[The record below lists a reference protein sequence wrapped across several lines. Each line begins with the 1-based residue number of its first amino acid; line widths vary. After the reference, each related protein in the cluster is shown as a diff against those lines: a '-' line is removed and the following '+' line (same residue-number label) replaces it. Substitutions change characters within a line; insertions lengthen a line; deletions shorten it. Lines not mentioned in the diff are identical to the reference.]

1 MPRRKQKVS
10 SDDID
15 ESTCIAVHLTLKKF
29 KSKEE
34 EKEYSFPSSLNKNEK
49 KYIRQLV
56 LNMGLECKNEFKDQS
71 RVLTIFKKEE
81 TSIME
86 QDVFLDISIE
96 SQKLLKEVLNQFP
109 LTERERQDLTPLS
122 EREKNPYIPFE
133 TRVYSRTVSKLKSS
147 VPLIPP
153 KPSPLK
159 RENQSYIQETTQK
172 LPIHNFKDLI
182 MSSID
187 THQVCLVTGPTGC
200 GKTTQIPQYLLECA
214 SDTQNHVRIVC
225 TEPRRFAVLSTAERV
240 ALERGE
246 SLGTTVGYQ
255 IRLESMTSPKTAL
268 YFCTIGIL
276 LRSLMGDIESFL
288 HSLTHIILDEVHERS
303 VQTDFLLTVL
313 REYLHKFP
321 NIKLIL
327 ISASTE
333 IDLLTDYFPGLQI
346 VEIQHERY
354 PVKEMYLEEI
364 LQELNYLSPKM
375 KSYINSMNRKTED
388 NVSDKDGYDEN
399 NYLES
404 KEDSEDDDSNLYPS
418 SELKQK
424 IDTALFNAFIHESRQ
439 NFETAFKLIAE
450 SNTTINYQHSCT
462 GINLLMIGAVHGY
475 VEVVESLLHYGADT
489 NLRAKKK
496 LWTAIDFALDQE
508 QHETIKILNSFM
520 RKTPVVFKMDE
531 GHLDQS
537 KIYSMCTSSNSEVDL
552 NLIFS
557 IVKYICNLP
566 ETEELSTN
574 NAILIFLPGCNEISI
589 LWSMLNK
596 EPDLSVI
603 CLHSRL
609 VECTDSFFKSP
620 PSGTRKVILST
631 NIAEASITINDVS
644 YVIDSGKIKDFS
656 HEKNQWIS
664 KKSAIHRRGRA
675 GHARPGMVFC
685 TYTSQMYESLNE
697 NLTPEITR
705 RSLVEICLQC
715 KLLAPSNT
723 SIVEFL
729 AKCPE
734 PPPVSST
741 RFAVHALREMEALNP
756 SNEDVT
762 ELGSHLLDLPIDPH
776 LGKMLLYAITLK
788 CLDPVLTLV
797 CCVSLPEPFSL
808 VLNTNIV
815 DQKVKKIR
823 SEYAEGTFSDHMIRL
838 RIFQAWQKATEEG
851 NEEEFCKENNISSS
865 VMNTITGLRSQL
877 LGHLRAS
884 GFVRPRGTGDI
895 KSLNQYSDNW
905 AVVKGALLAG
915 YYPNLARYDKKAL
928 RLKTAKEKKVNIHPS
943 CVLSQS
949 VKLKLSTSSE
959 VTKSAMSSLS
969 TEWLMFDDMDHL
981 CHVPMVKCVTP
992 ISPITV
998 LLFAGPNRLSSE
1010 NISDSNMFLDYSSDS
1025 DSEDGSHL
1033 DPSYSSILKLDDW
1046 TAFHSHGPLINLAL
1060 NLRQKLSA
1068 IFLRRLQYPK
1078 KTMSQSDDFV
1088 IKICV
1093 EVLAREDAVLNLVHP
1108 TDIGQRPRAIDAF
1121 RKSFIGCNNSDVV
1134 EENSSEDSQGASF
1147 NRFANPFVLRSFKFF
1162 IIKATCAQ
1170 AIEISLYRGVWQFGN
1185 QTEKKLLKAVK
1196 QGFNPVIIFSIHGSG
1211 HFQGFAKFTGQSSKQ
1226 HIPEL
1231 VSQSSGSGSGTQYLI
1246 QWTRFSPLPFSAT
1259 RHLINPYNKRQ
1270 VHSSRDG
1277 QEIEPSIGDS
1287 LCGLWDPQSPHHRR
1301 KTSSFF
1307 GNGNNTNS
1315 ASTQRGVDPSVS
1327 PSVLNRKSYVR
1338 Y

>member
-49 KYIRQLV
+49 KNV
-56 LNMGLECKNEFKDQS
+56 KD
-71 RVLTIFKKEE
+71 RILHL
-81 TSIME
+81 
-86 QDVFLDISIE
+86 FLRG
-96 SQKLLKEVLNQFP
+96 K
-109 LTERERQDLTPLS
+109 
-122 EREKNPYIPFE
+122 KNPYIPFE

-255 IRLESMTSPKTAL
+255 IRLESMTSPKKTAL

-388 NVSDKDGYDEN
+388 NVSDKEDGYDEN

-424 IDTALFNAFIHESRQ
+424 IDTELFNAFIHESRQ
-439 NFETAFKLIAE
+439 NFENSLFKLIAE

-462 GINLLMIGAVHGY
+462 GINLLMIGAIHGY

-537 KIYSMCTSSNSEVDL
+537 KIYSMCTPSNSEVDL
-552 NLIFS
+552 NLIFFS

-656 HEKNQWIS
+656 HEKKS
-664 KKSAIHRRGRA
+664 KLRDG
-675 GHARPGMVFC
+675 
-685 TYTSQMYESLNE
+685 
-697 NLTPEITR
+697 
-705 RSLVEICLQC
+705 SLVEISLQC

-776 LGKMLLYAITLK
+776 LGKNVVNLSAL
-788 CLDPVLTLV
+788 
-797 CCVSLPEPFSL
+797 F
-808 VLNTNIV
+808 LNTNIV

-823 SEYAEGTFSDHMIRL
+823 SEYAAEGTFSDHMIRL

-915 YYPNLARYDKKAL
+915 YYPNLA
-928 RLKTAKEKKVNIHPS
+928 
-943 CVLSQS
+943 SQS

-959 VTKSAMSSLS
+959 ITKSAMSSLS
-969 TEWLMFDDMDHL
+969 TEWLMFDDMDHF
-981 CHVPMVKCVTP
+981 CVTFRW
-992 ISPITV
+992 
-998 LLFAGPNRLSSE
+998 LN
-1010 NISDSNMFLDYSSDS
+1010 YSSDS

-1108 TDIGQRPRAIDAF
+1108 PDI
-1121 RKSFIGCNNSDVV
+1121 V
-1134 EENSSEDSQGASF
+1134 EENSSEDSQ
-1147 NRFANPFVLRSFKFF
+1147 
-1162 IIKATCAQ
+1162 ATCAQ

-1307 GNGNNTNS
+1307 GNGNTTNS
-1315 ASTQRGVDPSVS
+1315 ASTQRGV
-1327 PSVLNRKSYVR
+1327 
-1338 Y
+1338 